1 MSFLIDPVWMTA
13 ALLVAVRIA
22 PMFML
27 APVLGGADIPI
38 RVRIF
43 LSLGFAVMI
52 AAAAG
57 PALVPAG
64 ASFSPLAS
72 PGALIAAALSE
83 LLVGIALVFGVFAA
97 FGAFLFGGRLLDIQI
112 GFGIAN
118 VFDPI
123 TRSQGP
129 LLGTALNML
138 AVVVFFSIDGHH
150 MLIRGIVDSL
160 QLFPPGRSLTELNPG
175 AVVAQFG
182 VVFAYGLVIV
192 APSVIV
198 LLLVDAGLAV
208 SARTMPQM
216 NIFIVAMP
224 LKVVVG
230 ILTLAL
236 SMQYL
241 GPALTRIYGSIGR
254 YWLRLLA

>member
-1 MSFLIDPVWMTA
+1 MSLIVDPVWMTA
-13 ALLVAVRIA
+13 AMLIALRIA
-22 PMFML
+22 PLFVM
-27 APVLGGADIPI
+27 APVLGGADIPVRI
-38 RVRIF
+38 RVF

-57 PALVPAG
+57 SSVAPGTLP
-64 ASFSPLAS
+64 PLDA
-72 PGALIAAALSE
+72 PGALIAAAVSE
-83 LLVGIALVFGVFAA
+83 LAIGIALVFGVFAA
-97 FGAFLFGGRLLDIQI
+97 FAAFLFGGRLLDIQI

-129 LLGTALNML
+129 LLGTALNLL
-138 AVVVFFSIDGHH
+138 AIVVFFSIDGHH
-150 MLIRGIVDSL
+150 MLVRGFVDSL
-160 QLFPPGRSLTELNPG
+160 ERFPPGRSLALLDPG

-182 VVFAYGLVIV
+182 VVFSYGLLIV
-192 APSVIV
+192 APAVIA
-198 LLLVDAGLAV
+198 LLLVDAGLAIA
-208 SARTMPQM
+208 ARTMPQM

-241 GPALTRIYGSIGR
+241 GPAMSKIFGSIGT
-254 YWLRLLA
+254 YWLRLLS